1 MVSLCRGA
9 LVFITLCFCLGC
21 QIGTS
26 TIEGDGAIS
35 VRTGD
40 GLLSNPELQAIVD
53 LQVDRDALGLA
64 EMLSARD
71 PSLRARAAFALGSI
85 QEPSTFTILASRL
98 QSEEEAVVRRDIAF
112 AIGQL
117 NNEASVPILADVLVR
132 ETEHDVRYRILEA
145 LGKVGS
151 VSASEALLS
160 ADVVPEEEPLRVLAL
175 AVSGAVTDVN
185 DVQSRDLLFSK
196 LDDPNADIRVA
207 AAYYFGRVTDTSLWS
222 SGVSRLREVLDLYAE
237 DEPAALHLI
246 VALGRLGDDSD
257 VERLIRWAGA
267 AQDWRV
273 RAEAIAGLSGR
284 ESQPE
289 VLETLLNSLDDSSEH
304 VAARAAIGIASR
316 NHSPEIITRIKSWID
331 SDLRRVSVTEPL
343 LQLLGR
349 QNEGPFIFG
358 WLDSLQPDDLI
369 SWKAGVSALSQISG
383 IESLQR
389 LSEAAQS
396 SYPEVNTAV
405 VQALARRWPRDRQNP
420 EFRQIYFDLFSGA
433 VQSDDAGV
441 YRTGLEML
449 TDPFFG
455 ELGSAGVL
463 GEVYRES
470 SAGSEIRKAVE
481 ILGLI
486 AITGDPDAHLI
497 LREALGH
504 PSGPIRRT
512 AAMELERLTGEVS
525 TVDIQV
531 DDGLGLPPEVLPVTP
546 SYDPAQI
553 DWRYLRRLGEA
564 PELVTET
571 TRGRIR
577 IRMFTEHAPHTV
589 QTIARLSEEG
599 RYDGVAFHRVIPNF
613 VVQGGDVEGLSGM
626 GGPGFEITTEL
637 NGIPFQ
643 RGSVGMARLGKDTE
657 GSQFF
662 IAHTMLPH
670 LDGGYTVFGRVVE
683 GMDIVDQ
690 ITQDDL
696 ILSVEVEVRD

>member
-1 MVSLCRGA
+1 MASLCRGP

-26 TIEGDGAIS
+26 TIEGDDA
-35 VRTGD
+35 VFMRTGD
-40 GLLSNPELQAIVD
+40 GLLRTPELQAIVD
-53 LQVDRDALGLA
+53 LQVERNTLGLA
-64 EMLSARD
+64 EMLLATD

-85 QEPSTFTILASRL
+85 QEPATFSILASRL
-98 QSEEEAVVRRDIAF
+98 ENEEDVAVRRDIVF

-117 NNEASVPILADVLVR
+117 NTESSVPVLVDALSQESER
-132 ETEHDVRYRILEA
+132 DVRYRILEA

-151 VSASEALLS
+151 VSAAEALLA
-160 ADVVPEEEPLRVLAL
+160 ADVLPDEEPLRVFAL
-175 AVSGAVTDVN
+175 AVSGAVSNVN
-185 DVQSRDLLFSK
+185 DEESRDLLFSN
-196 LDDPNADIRVA
+196 LDDSNADIRVA
-207 AAYYFGRVTDTSLWS
+207 AAYYFGRETDPSLWS
-222 SGVSRLREVLDLYAE
+222 SRVSRLRGVLDLFAE
-237 DEPAALHLI
+237 DDPAALHLI

-257 VERLIRWAGA
+257 IERLIRWAGA
-267 AQDWRV
+267 AQDWRA
-273 RAEAIAGLSGR
+273 RAEAIAGLAGR
-284 ESQPE
+284 ESQPD
-289 VLETLLNSLDDSSEH
+289 VLEVLLNSLDDPSEH
-304 VAARAAIGIASR
+304 VAARAAIGIAR
-316 NHSPEIITRIKSWID
+316 GDHSPEIITRIKSWID

-349 QNEGPFIFG
+349 QNEGPFVFG

-463 GEVYRES
+463 GEVYRKV
-470 SAGSEIRKAVE
+470 SAGSEIRDAIE

-497 LREALGH
+497 LREALRH
-504 PSGPIRRT
+504 PSGPIRQ
-512 AAMELERLTGEVS
+512 AAAWELQRLTGEVS
-525 TVDIQV
+525 IVDIQV
-531 DDGLGLPPEVLPVTP
+531 DDDVEVAPEVLPAQP
-546 SYDPAQI
+546 SYDPTQI
-553 DWRYLRRLGEA
+553 DWRYLRELGEA

-599 RYDGVAFHRVIPNF
+599 RYDNVSFHRVIPNF
-613 VVQGGDVEGLSGM
+613 VVQGGDVEGLLGM

-637 NGIPFQ
+637 NGIPFH

-683 GMDIVDQ
+683 GMDVVDR
-690 ITQDDL
+690 ITQDDF
-696 ILSVEVEVRD
+696 ILSAKVEVRD

>member
-1 MVSLCRGA
+1 MANLCRDP
-9 LVFITLCFCLGC
+9 LVFISLCFCLGC

-26 TIEGDGAIS
+26 TIEWDNEPFM
-35 VRTGD
+35 RTGE
-40 GLLSNPELQAIVD
+40 GLLRTPELQAIVD
-53 LQVDRDALGLA
+53 LQVDRDALGLS
-64 EMLSARD
+64 EMLFATN

-85 QEPSTFTILASRL
+85 QEPTTFSILASRL
-98 QSEEEAVVRRDIAF
+98 ENEEDAAVRRDIVF

-117 NNEASVPILADVLVR
+117 NTESSVPVLVDALSKESER
-132 ETEHDVRYRILEA
+132 DVRYRILEA

-151 VSASEALLS
+151 ISASEALLAAEVL
-160 ADVVPEEEPLRVLAL
+160 ADEEPLRVFAL
-175 AVSGAVTDVN
+175 AVSGAVFNVNNEKSLDV
-185 DVQSRDLLFSK
+185 LFSK
-196 LDDPNADIRVA
+196 LDDSNADIRVA
-207 AAYYFGRVTDTSLWS
+207 AAYYFGRETDPSLWS
-222 SGVSRLREVLDLYAE
+222 SRVSRLRGVLDLFAE
-237 DEPAALHLI
+237 DDPAALHLI

-257 VERLIRWAGA
+257 VGRLIRWAGA

-273 RAEAIAGLSGR
+273 RAEAIAGLAGR
-284 ESQPE
+284 ESQPD
-289 VLETLLNSLDDSSEH
+289 VLEVLLNSLDDPSEH
-304 VAARAAIGIASR
+304 VAARAAIGIARR
-316 NHSPEIITRIKSWID
+316 NHAPEIITRIKSWID
-331 SDLRRVSVTEPL
+331 SDLGRGSVAEPL

-349 QNEGPFIFG
+349 QNEGQFVFS
-358 WLDSLQPDDLI
+358 WLDSLQPDDLV

-420 EFRQIYFDLFSGA
+420 EFRQIYFDLFSDA
-433 VQSDDAGV
+433 VHSDDAGV

-455 ELGSAGVL
+455 ELGSAAVL
-463 GEVYRES
+463 GEIYREV
-470 SAGSEIRKAVE
+470 SAGSEIRDAVE

-497 LREALGH
+497 LRQALRH
-504 PSGPIRRT
+504 PSGGIRRA
-512 AAMELERLTGEVS
+512 AAMELEYLTGEVS
-525 TVDIQV
+525 IADIQV
-531 DDGLGLPPEVLPVTP
+531 DDDVEVAPEVVPAQP
-546 SYDPAQI
+546 NYDPAQI
-553 DWRYLRRLGEA
+553 DWRYLRRLGRA

-577 IRMFTEHAPHTV
+577 IRMFTEYAPHTV

-599 RYDGVAFHRVIPNF
+599 RYDNVSFHRVIPNF
-613 VVQGGDVEGLSGM
+613 VVQGGDVEGLLGM

-683 GMDIVDQ
+683 GMDVVDR
-690 ITQDDL
+690 ITQDDF
-696 ILSVEVEVRD
+696 ILSAKVEVRN

>member
-1 MVSLCRGA
+1 MASLCRVA
-9 LVFITLCFCLGC
+9 LVFVTLCSCLGC

-26 TIEGDGAIS
+26 TIEGDDAIS
-35 VRTGD
+35 VRTSD
-40 GLLSNPELQAIVD
+40 GLLRNPRLQAIVD

-64 EMLSARD
+64 ETLFSTD
-71 PSLRARAAFALGSI
+71 PALRARAAFALGSI
-85 QEPSTFTILASRL
+85 QEPTTFSILASRL
-98 QSEEEAVVRRDIAF
+98 QSEEDAAVRRDIVF

-117 NNEASVPILADVLVR
+117 NNESSVPVLVEVLTR
-132 ETEHDVRYRILEA
+132 ETQRDVRYRILEA
-145 LGKVGS
+145 LGKIGS

-160 ADVVPEEEPLRVLAL
+160 ADVLTDEEPLRVLAL
-175 AVSGAVTDVN
+175 AVNGAVFNVN
-185 DVQSRDLLFSK
+185 HADSRDLLFSK
-196 LDDPNADIRVA
+196 LDDSNPDIRVA

-222 SGVSRLREVLDLYAE
+222 SRVLRLREVLDLFAE
-237 DEPAALHLI
+237 DDPAALHLI

-257 VERLIRWAGA
+257 VGRLTRWAGA
-267 AQDWRV
+267 AQDWRA
-273 RAEAIAGLSGR
+273 RAEALAGLTGR

-289 VLETLLNSLDDSSEH
+289 VLEVLLNGLQDSSEH
-304 VAARAAIGIASR
+304 VAARAASCVAR
-316 NHSPEIITRIKSWID
+316 VDHPPEIITRIKSWID
-331 SDLRRVSVTEPL
+331 SDLERGSVTEPL
-343 LQLLGR
+343 LRLLGR
-349 QNEGPFIFG
+349 QNEGPFVFN
-358 WLDSLQPDDLI
+358 WLDSLNSDD
-369 SWKAGVSALSQISG
+369 SAGWKIGVPALSQVSG
-383 IESLQR
+383 TEALQR
-389 LSEAAQS
+389 LSEAARS
-396 SYPEVNTAV
+396 SYPEINTAAV
-405 VQALARRWPRDRQNP
+405 EALASRWSGDRQNP
-420 EFRQIYFDLFSGA
+420 DLRQIYYEIFASA
-433 VQSDDAGV
+433 VQSDDPGV

-449 TDPFFG
+449 TDPLFG
-455 ELGSAGVL
+455 ELGSAGFL
-463 GEVYRES
+463 GDVYREF
-470 SAGSEIRKAVE
+470 SAGAEIREAIE

-504 PSGPIRRT
+504 QTALIRRT
-512 AAMELERLTGEVS
+512 AAIELERLTGEVS
-525 TVDIQV
+525 TVDIGV
-531 DDGLGLPPEVLPVTP
+531 DNGLELPPEVLSAPP
-546 SYDPAQI
+546 SYDPTRI
-553 DWRYLRRLGEA
+553 DWGYLRRLGEA

-613 VVQGGDVEGLSGM
+613 VVQGGDVEGFSGM

-670 LDGGYTVFGRVVE
+670 LDGGYTVFGWVVE
-683 GMDIVDQ
+683 GMDIVDR

-696 ILSVEVEVRD
+696 ILSAKVEVRD

>member
-64 EMLSARD
+64 EMLLATD
-71 PSLRARAAFALGSI
+71 PALRARAAFALGSV

-98 QSEEEAVVRRDIAF
+98 QSEQDVAVRRDIAF

-117 NNEASVPILADVLVR
+117 NNESSVPILVDALAQ
-132 ETEHDVRYRILEA
+132 ETERDVRYRILEA

-151 VSASEALLS
+151 ASASEALLS
-160 ADVVPEEEPLRVLAL
+160 ADVLTDEEPLRVFAL
-175 AVSGAVTDVN
+175 AVSGAVFNVDHA
-185 DVQSRDLLFSK
+185 DSRDLLFSK
-196 LDDPNADIRVA
+196 LDDSNPDIRVA

-222 SGVSRLREVLDLYAE
+222 SRVSRLREVLDLFAE
-237 DEPAALHLI
+237 DDPAALYLI

-257 VERLIRWAGA
+257 VGRLIRWAGVV
-267 AQDWRV
+267 QDWRV

-289 VLETLLNSLDDSSEH
+289 VLGVLLNSLDDPSEH
-304 VAARAAIGIASR
+304 VAVRAASSIASR
-316 NHSPEIITRIKSWID
+316 NHPPEIITRIKSWIG
-331 SDLRRVSVTEPL
+331 SDLGRGSVTEPL

-349 QNEGPFIFG
+349 QNEGPFVFN
-358 WLDSLQPDDLI
+358 WLDALNSDD
-369 SWKAGVSALSQISG
+369 SAGWKVGVAALSQVRG
-383 IESLQR
+383 TEALQR

-396 SYPEVNTAV
+396 SYPEVNTAAV
-405 VQALARRWPRDRQNP
+405 EALARRWSGDRQNA
-420 EFRQIYFDLFSGA
+420 ELRRVYYEIFAGA
-433 VQSDDAGV
+433 VQSDDASV

-449 TDPFFG
+449 TDPLFG
-455 ELGSAGVL
+455 EFGSAEVL
-463 GEVYRES
+463 ADVYREF
-470 SAGSEIRKAVE
+470 AAESEIREAIE

-504 PSGPIRRT
+504 PSGLIRRT
-512 AAMELERLTGEVS
+512 AAIELERLTGEVS
-525 TVDIQV
+525 TVDIGS
-531 DDGLGLPPEVLPVTP
+531 DDGLELPPEVLPATLD
-546 SYDPAQI
+546 YDPTRI
-553 DWRYLRRLGEA
+553 DWRYLGGLGEA

-571 TRGRIR
+571 TQGRIR

-613 VVQGGDVEGLSGM
+613 VVQGGDVEGLLGM
-626 GGPGFEITTEL
+626 GSPGFEITTEL

-670 LDGGYTVFGRVVE
+670 LDGGYTAFGWVVE
-683 GMDIVDQ
+683 GMDIVDR

-696 ILSVEVEVRD
+696 ILSAKVEVRD